1 MGRLSL
7 IVFLLLTFSVLQASP
22 HFTLEKNALPEEV
35 SASYLHWLDYDGDG
49 RPDLLVNGARLF
61 HNESSRGR
69 IQFKEVTQEA
79 GLSDGGVALCYDY
92 DNDGL
97 VDIITSKP
105 HVWRNNGDGMFTD
118 QAALLGFKPT
128 PKAMAM
134 AAGDLDGDGRADL
147 FIGMGENWNNGNNP
161 DYFSAELWLNKAD
174 GWVDIAPKAKVD
186 RKAYTRAI
194 LIHDVDGDGCQDV
207 FVANYRLQANLLW
220 LNQGNGVFKEVAK
233 EWGVQGEL
241 DANRYY
247 DNVRK
252 KHFGPRYGHCIGA
265 CWSDFDGDG
274 VLDLCVANL
283 VHKYVGPSKNLSSY
297 DIRGYV
303 CDDSA
308 FYRHAGTRFENVR
321 HALGV
326 SKKPIGGRGVFEGDE
341 LWAGCTAADADNDGW
356 EDLFI
361 PQIYNLPY
369 AKTLLLMNAEGRG
382 FIDQAAIA
390 GIQRI
395 DTYAGAW
402 ADIDGDGF
410 MDLATAGRPEKDAK
424 SGLAIY
430 RNGGNANHWLKV
442 KLHSKK
448 SSLGAQVSVM
458 LGGRKLVR
466 LNSAGVST
474 LGQQNEPTLHFGLG
488 SSPLAPI
495 AITVHWPDGST
506 SKHTASPDSTLRVVQ
521 P

>member
-1 MGRLSL
+1 MLSL
-7 IVFLLLTFSVLQASP
+7 IALLLIIVCAFVQASP
-22 HFTLEKNALPEEV
+22 HFTLEKTAFAEEV
-35 SASYLHWLDYDGDG
+35 SATYLHWLDYDGDG
-49 RPDLLVNGARLF
+49 KPDLLVNGARLF
-61 HNESSRGR
+61 RNESSPGR
-69 IQFKEVTQEA
+69 IQFKEVTREA

-97 VDIITSKP
+97 VDIVTSTP
-105 HVWRNNGDGMFTD
+105 HVWRNNGNGTFTD
-118 QAALLGFKPT
+118 QAEALGFKPN

-134 AAGDLDGDGRADL
+134 SAGDLDGDGRADL
-147 FIGMGENWNNGNNP
+147 FIGMGENWNDGKDP
-161 DYFSAELWLNKAD
+161 DYFPAELWLNKAE
-174 GWVDIAPKAKVD
+174 GWVNIAHQAKVD
-186 RKAYTRAI
+186 RKTYARGI
-194 LIHDVDGDGCQDV
+194 LLHDVDGDGRQDV

-220 LNQGNGVFKEVAK
+220 LNQGDGVFKEAAQ

-241 DANRYY
+241 DVNRFY
-247 DNVRK
+247 DNVTK
-252 KHFGPRYGHCIGA
+252 KRFGPRYGHCIGA

-283 VHKYVGPSKNLSSY
+283 VHKYVGPNADLSSY
-297 DIRGYV
+297 DIRGYL

-321 HALGV
+321 NALKV
-326 SKKPIGGRGVFEGDE
+326 RKKPIGGRGVFQGDE

-369 AKTLLLMNAEGRG
+369 AKTILLMNAEGRG
-382 FIDQAAIA
+382 FIDEAAIA
-390 GIQRI
+390 DIQRI

-410 MDLATAGRPEKDAK
+410 MDLATAGRSAKDAK
-424 SGLAIY
+424 SGLVIY
-430 RNGGNANHWLKV
+430 RNKSNANHWLKV
-442 KLHSKK
+442 KLRSKK
-448 SSLGAQVSVM
+448 SALGAVVSLT

-474 LGQQNEPTLHFGLG
+474 FGQQNDPTLHFGLG
-488 SSPLAPI
+488 ASPTASI
-495 AITVHWPDGST
+495 TITVHWPDG
-506 SKHTASPDSTLRVVQ
+506 ASSSHSASADSTLFVVQ